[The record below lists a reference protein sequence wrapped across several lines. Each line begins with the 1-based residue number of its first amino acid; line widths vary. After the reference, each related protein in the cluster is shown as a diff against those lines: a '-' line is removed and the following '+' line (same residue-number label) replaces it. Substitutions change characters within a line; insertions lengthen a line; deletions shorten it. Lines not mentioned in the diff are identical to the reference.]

1 MASLPRKAAAA
12 TFSAALLFGGLTACS
27 DEDGDG
33 ARTDEEIGELEDTG
47 EDVGNEIEQEIDEGQ
62 EETEGEE

>member
-1 MASLPRKAAAA
+1 MTSLPRKLTAAS
-12 TFSAALLFGGLTACS
+12 FVALLALGGAACS

-47 EDVGNEIEQEIDEGQ
+47 EDVGNQL
-62 EETEGEE
+62 EEEVEEGENEVEGE